1 MLSLRVYHTTSGK
14 CLIAFFSGNL
24 KIIRKMTYFILTTQ
38 FEISM
43 SEMAAIAL
51 DTVLVLS
58 EMLAKCCLIQVVKLL
73 APLLWL
79 GLHDGNWNELCYWW
93 LNYLSRAWCHSP
105 NWKDCI
111 SRGKCLRLDAKDWD
125 ISIQT
130 RLKKYIPFSVLV
142 HTSNQKGMFS
152 KSGQWCYQMKAND
165 KWANHKCL
173 PHLRLK

>member
-1 MLSLRVYHTTSGK
+1 
-14 CLIAFFSGNL
+14 
-24 KIIRKMTYFILTTQ
+24 MTYFILTTQ

-105 NWKDCI
+105 N
-111 SRGKCLRLDAKDWD
+111 
-125 ISIQT
+125 
-130 RLKKYIPFSVLV
+130 
-142 HTSNQKGMFS
+142 
-152 KSGQWCYQMKAND
+152 
-165 KWANHKCL
+165 
-173 PHLRLK
+173 